1 MSDSVLNWMHK
12 NERRHQKRESQ
23 HASTISPATPDSPPA
38 QAKLRKLSP
47 KLQNSQNSLDN
58 FLVHVSENRTALE
71 PESTLF
77 DEEFSISD
85 FRSLTQQ
92 WKEDNLITS

>member
-12 NERRHQKRESQ
+12 NERRYQKRESQ
-23 HASTISPATPDSPPA
+23 HVSTNSPSTTASS

-47 KLQNSQNSLDN
+47 KLQNSQNSLDH
-58 FLVHVSENRTALE
+58 FLEHVSKNRNELE

-77 DEEFSISD
+77 DDEFSLSD

-92 WKEDNLITS
+92 WVEDNLITS